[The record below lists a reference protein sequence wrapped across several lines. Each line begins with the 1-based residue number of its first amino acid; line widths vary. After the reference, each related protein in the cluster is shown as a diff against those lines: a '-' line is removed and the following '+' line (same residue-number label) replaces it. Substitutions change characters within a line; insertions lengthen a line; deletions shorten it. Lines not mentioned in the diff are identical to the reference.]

1 MNWVAVLV
9 ASTVRCGLR
18 YRPTQIPTSFRVHRR
33 AGPIRQDFYSLE
45 TLVGVRNPQKPELGP
60 RSIPSAP
67 IKTEQAV
74 IPGCIAI

>member
-18 YRPTQIPTSFRVHRR
+18 YRPTQIPASFRVHRR

-45 TLVGVRNPQKPELGP
+45 TPVCVRDPQKPERGP
-60 RSIPSAP
+60 LSIPFAST
-67 IKTEQAV
+67 KTEQAAT
-74 IPGCIAI
+74 PGCIAT